1 MEMPLRCSA
10 GMPAQDAASPGSQV
24 GGRGITWGGTGRGID
39 LTLTAVSRP
48 QGAVGATWPRYA
60 LAP

>member
-10 GMPAQDAASPGSQV
+10 GTRAQGAGSPGSQV

-39 LTLTAVSRP
+39 LTLTAGPRP
-48 QGAVGATWPRYA
+48 GGAVGVAWPRYA